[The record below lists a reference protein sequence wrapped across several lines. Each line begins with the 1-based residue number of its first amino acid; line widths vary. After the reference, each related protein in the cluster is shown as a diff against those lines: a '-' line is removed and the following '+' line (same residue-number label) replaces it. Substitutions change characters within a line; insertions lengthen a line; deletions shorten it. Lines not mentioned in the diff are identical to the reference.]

1 MSFLDLIESDIDN
14 QHFNDIKL
22 QSSDGD
28 MIPCSRGVLCMRSSV
43 FESMVGREDFPNDN
57 IFPSPFP
64 GWVLRQI
71 RHLCYFGSFE
81 LDKLEGHGE
90 EGIRKLTRMLVALD
104 FYGIESSLAGSIVF
118 KLYTTMNQEPG
129 LACAV
134 LDEFGHDGVEMKDE
148 QRNLIVKA
156 VGRAMMLLRNTPLPM
171 LLPNSSDAIVGGI
184 ACIQDTR
191 TVSKLLSELQLMPHI
206 KAQTEFQVL
215 DAWARSASN
224 STEAANKL
232 LEESGVLARF
242 VKEDPAVFSDPV
254 GIVFKSSWIKSTE
267 LALDALHK
275 HVCSVKTKESSSRKA
290 SPPSLL
296 RLSNEHLRWSWTV
309 DEW

>member
-1 MSFLDLIESDIDN
+1 MGAATD
-14 QHFNDIKL
+14 
-22 QSSDGD
+22 
-28 MIPCSRGVLCMRSSV
+28 P
-43 FESMVGREDFPNDN
+43 
-57 IFPSPFP
+57 PFMLL
-64 GWVLRQI
+64 WN
-71 RHLCYFGSFE
+71 FE

-215 DAWARSASN
+215 DAWASSASN

-290 SPPSLL
+290 SPSQSAKTFERAPSVVLDSRRMVNARNCFGKNSSPRARRPSLY
-296 RLSNEHLRWSWTV
+296 
-309 DEW
+309 